1 MIYLI
6 TGTPGSGKTL
16 YAVSNTLQKLAAEE
30 ITTPDGEIIKRRLVV
45 DGIKAL
51 LLPHDLMAGLV
62 QSPSGEWVPEDIE
75 AHGVWNWPDWCKP
88 GDVLVI
94 DEVQRHW
101 RPRGMNTKP
110 PPSVQLLETHRHYGV
125 DFVIITQNPML
136 LDQNIRRLIGRHQ
149 NVRRLWGMNRS
160 IIYDWDG
167 CQTNVNSTKGS
178 SISYFAYDKKDF
190 ALYHSSELHTKQ
202 RQKFPLIVIL
212 PILSI
217 IFLIFLF
224 PRITTLL
231 SNLGAGKPIAAP
243 SAAAAPQTA
252 GTPASPSPQ
261 SIKPP
266 TIAGCVLSGSTCT
279 CFNSAGARAPFDPS
293 RCLVK
298 PK

>member
-16 YAVSNTLQKLAAEE
+16 YAVSNLIQKLAGEE

-45 DGIKAL
+45 DGIKSL
-51 LLPHDLMAGLV
+51 LLPHDLMACLK
-62 QSPSGEWVPEDIE
+62 QLPSGEWVPEDTE

-110 PPSVQLLETHRHYGV
+110 PSSVQLLETHRHYGV

-136 LDQNIRRLIGRHQ
+136 LDQNIRRLVGRHQ
-149 NVRRLWGMNRS
+149 NVRRLFGMSRC

-167 CQTNVNSTKGS
+167 CQTNVHSTKGA
-178 SISYFAYDKKDF
+178 SISYFSYDKKNF
-190 ALYHSSELHTKQ
+190 ELYHSSELHTKQ
-202 RQKFPLIVIL
+202 HQKFPYIVFL

-217 IFLIFLF
+217 IFLIFLA
-224 PRITTLL
+224 PRLADVFTKMS
-231 SNLGAGKPIAAP
+231 SNKVVSSSPASAPAP
-243 SAAAAPQTA
+243 SR
-252 GTPASPSPQ
+252 PASAMPVISRPS
-261 SIKPP
+261 
-266 TIAGCVLSGSTCT
+266 IAGCVLSGAICSCFDSTGT
-279 CFNSAGARAPFDPS
+279 RSSVLDAS
-293 RCLVK
+293 RCV
-298 PK
+298 PKK